1 MEHYASLTAW
11 ILGSLGGAGFIVV
24 ALSSWLGRVWA
35 TRLMDNQRHSHQQ
48 ELEELRS
55 NLRAK
60 NDEQLISIRKDY
72 EIFKETHLR
81 EHNDKLLIYR
91 ACLDIV
97 ASLLAKIELTA
108 LGKRVGLTDKEQ
120 EAFETERLRLYAYL
134 AMLAPQEVMDAN
146 DNLIDMLLALIYD
159 GKGTTWA
166 NIREAALKLTNSM
179 RADIGI
185 NKAAVSYNG
194 AR

>member
-24 ALSSWLGRVWA
+24 ALSSWLGKVWA

-60 NDEQLISIRKDY
+60 NDEQLVSIRKDY

-108 LGKRVGLTDKEQ
+108 LGKRAGLTAEEQ
-120 EAFETERLRLYAYL
+120 
-134 AMLAPQEVMDAN
+134 
-146 DNLIDMLLALIYD
+146 
-159 GKGTTWA
+159 
-166 NIREAALKLTNSM
+166 
-179 RADIGI
+179 
-185 NKAAVSYNG
+185 
-194 AR
+194 

>member
-108 LGKRVGLTDKEQ
+108 LGKRAGLTDEEQ

-179 RADIGI
+179 RADIGN